1 MSFKNITVEEFRKL
15 INNKNKIY
23 DLTFKSPEILNKYR
37 NDKNIYNEIK
47 QNEIKKEK
55 IKDYD
60 KIFHDNLD
68 KYFIENE
75 DKKKIDEV
83 SRYNYNII
91 KKQKNQLEEMNSQLE
106 NKDKKIRNL
115 EVEYIRGK
123 YGNKYNFDTDINILK
138 SFETICNE
146 NNISYKPYKNTKET
160 QVQYLL
166 NELENDTRVD
176 KKLYNYFY
184 DTLKNERKLSL
195 KIPTTNI
202 ITQQDGKGLPS

>member
-15 INNKNKIY
+15 INNKNRIY

-60 KIFHDNLD
+60 KVFHDNLD

-75 DKKKIDEV
+75 DKKKIDEI

-91 KKQKNQLEEMNSQLE
+91 KKQKNQLEEMNSELE
-106 NKDKKIRNL
+106 NKDKK
-115 EVEYIRGK
+115 
-123 YGNKYNFDTDINILK
+123 
-138 SFETICNE
+138 
-146 NNISYKPYKNTKET
+146 
-160 QVQYLL
+160 
-166 NELENDTRVD
+166 
-176 KKLYNYFY
+176 
-184 DTLKNERKLSL
+184 
-195 KIPTTNI
+195 
-202 ITQQDGKGLPS
+202 